1 MKYKTHGLACIMLI
15 GFFTAAT
22 PAQAEPADESYGEI
36 FGRKVLSGLANITT
50 GVAEIPKNIIIVNNQ
65 SNFAYGLIGG
75 GFKGILNMAGRM
87 GVGVVDLI
95 SSPIPTYPI
104 VYPNYVWDDFYAETT
119 YGPAMVG
126 EPTR

>member
-1 MKYKTHGLACIMLI
+1 MKFKTQGLACLMLI
-15 GFFTAAT
+15 GLFTAL

-36 FGRKVLSGLANITT
+36 FGRKLLSGLANITT

-65 SNFAYGLIGG
+65 SNFAYGFVGG
-75 GFKGILNMAGRM
+75 TFKGLLNMAGRM
-87 GVGVVDLI
+87 GVGVIDLV

>member
-15 GFFTAAT
+15 GCFTAV
-22 PAQAEPADESYGEI
+22 PARAEPADASYGEI
-36 FGRKVLSGLANITT
+36 FGRKLLSGLANITT

-65 SNFAYGLIGG
+65 SNFAYGFVGG
-75 GFKGILNMAGRM
+75 TFKGLLHMAGRM
-87 GVGVVDLI
+87 GVGVIDLV

>member
-1 MKYKTHGLACIMLI
+1 MKYKAHGLACIMLI
-15 GFFTAAT
+15 GFFIAAA
-22 PAQAEPADESYGEI
+22 PARAETVDESYGQI

-50 GVAEIPKNIIIVNNQ
+50 SVAEIPKNIIIVNNQ
-65 SNFAYGLIGG
+65 SNFAYGLVGG
-75 GFKGILNMAGRM
+75 SFKGLLHMVGRI